1 MTDSAT
7 GAQVDVTL
15 NFTINGQ
22 PGFKH
27 NVQMSMQLPPTLVP
41 QDAEC
46 YDSSTT
52 PPATP
57 TTIKVYRA
65 DTSPPLLTVEAAWTV
80 STVVPQGYVF
90 HLHDPGSTLF
100 QHGADGNFR

>member
-1 MTDSAT
+1 MTDSAS

-27 NVQMSMQLPPTLVP
+27 NVQMSMQLPPNLLP

-46 YDSSTT
+46 YDSSST

-57 TTIKVYRA
+57 TIIKVYKA
-65 DTSPPLLTVEAAWTV
+65 DTVPNLAVLEATWTV

-100 QHGADGNFR
+100 QHGADGNFK